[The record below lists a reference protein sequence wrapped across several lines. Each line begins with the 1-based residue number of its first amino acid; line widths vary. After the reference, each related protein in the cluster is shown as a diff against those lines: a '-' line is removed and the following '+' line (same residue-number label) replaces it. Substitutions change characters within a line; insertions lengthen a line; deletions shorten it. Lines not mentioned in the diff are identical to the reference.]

1 MHIYSFRCIWWGT
14 LMTCYHTVRNFHSN
28 HSTCKITKN
37 TSFLQ
42 TPSAVYRSNRTKIVH
57 YSGDAD
63 ALRGHRKSVDVVG
76 VLSSSAVCQA
86 A

>member
-1 MHIYSFRCIWWGT
+1 M
-14 LMTCYHTVRNFHSN
+14 
-28 HSTCKITKN
+28 
-37 TSFLQ
+37 
-42 TPSAVYRSNRTKIVH
+42 YRSNRTKIVH

-63 ALRGHRKSVDVVG
+63 ALRGPRKSVDVVG

>member
-1 MHIYSFRCIWWGT
+1 MVYWGF
-14 LMTCYHTVRNFHSN
+14 LPAFCHTARNIRSN
-28 HSTCKITKN
+28 HSNCKITKN
-37 TSFLQ
+37 TALLQ
-42 TPSAVYRSNRTKIVH
+42 TPSALHRSNRTQIVH

-63 ALRGHRKSVDVVG
+63 ALRGPRKSVDVVG